1 MILKENDFKIINQE
15 LKHYNNYI
23 YNLIKKEFPELI
35 KTNKEWINLKDKNI
49 FQNFKMKYFLSK
61 NL

>member
-15 LKHYNNYI
+15 LERYNNYI